1 MSRRSLSTSRQIFKR
16 DATGQPKGRFRGPL
30 ETLLRRMGAV
40 DKSVVAKGSLLP
52 GRLCEPDYAVLVA
65 GAMSGSVELE
75 SPGHGAN
82 SEPYEGHDRDR

>member
-1 MSRRSLSTSRQIFKR
+1 
-16 DATGQPKGRFRGPL
+16 
-30 ETLLRRMGAV
+30 MGAV

-52 GRLCEPDYAVLVA
+52 GRRCEPDYAVLVA
-65 GAMSGSVELE
+65 GAMSGFVELE